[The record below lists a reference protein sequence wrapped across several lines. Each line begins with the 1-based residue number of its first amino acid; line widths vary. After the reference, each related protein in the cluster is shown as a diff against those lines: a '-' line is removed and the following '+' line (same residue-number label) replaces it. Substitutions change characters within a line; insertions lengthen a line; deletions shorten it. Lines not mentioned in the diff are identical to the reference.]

1 MPAELLSQPFLF
13 KVELVISTV
22 RTVLSISLG
31 GSSNALFQQG
41 CVYVCV
47 FVDYVTS
54 TYARVDFSVQPQQG
68 RMND

>member
-31 GSSNALFQQG
+31 GSPTLYFNRVA
-41 CVYVCV
+41 CMCV

>member
-41 CVYVCV
+41 CVYV

>member
-47 FVDYVTS
+47 C
-54 TYARVDFSVQPQQG
+54 
-68 RMND
+68 